1 MNHNIRIAKQLV
13 RIAKMLVAA
22 DIDADDGKKTWKIL
36 RVMNNGTREIFI
48 KRFQLDSA
56 CSDLEKM
63 DEFERQLR
71 NAGCK
76 MPDDCDFYADGD
88 QYVLRHD
95 DGRIEYRMCIE
106 TKDKESLNRSKY
118 FVLKCSEDNKKKCVD
133 VITMVD
139 SDKVQ
144 DKTRLIVG
152 WCKKR
157 NVNVRM
163 VNVEYVPE
171 REWFTVKDNS
181 GNLLY
186 LFSKKRRQN

>member
-22 DIDADDGKKTWKIL
+22 DIDADDGRKTWKIL

-76 MPDDCDFYADGD
+76 MPDDCDF
-88 QYVLRHD
+88 
-95 DGRIEYRMCIE
+95 
-106 TKDKESLNRSKY
+106 
-118 FVLKCSEDNKKKCVD
+118 
-133 VITMVD
+133 
-139 SDKVQ
+139 
-144 DKTRLIVG
+144 
-152 WCKKR
+152 
-157 NVNVRM
+157 
-163 VNVEYVPE
+163 
-171 REWFTVKDNS
+171 
-181 GNLLY
+181 
-186 LFSKKRRQN
+186 